1 MSARNVLHAIPDA
14 TLFFAVTDTRKKK
27 SWLDICAG
35 GVTQDS
41 APPSEG
47 GLLSDWKVFSGD
59 NCVKSILKRS
69 RFADIDVGAITRVL
83 ERFG

>member
-1 MSARNVLHAIPDA
+1 MPARNVLHIIPDA
-14 TLFFAVTDTRKKK
+14 TLFSAVTDTRKKK

-41 APPSEG
+41 VPFQEN
-47 GLLSDWKVFSGD
+47 SDLPDWEVFSGD

-69 RFADIDVGAITRVL
+69 RFTDINLGVITRII
-83 ERFG
+83 ERTG